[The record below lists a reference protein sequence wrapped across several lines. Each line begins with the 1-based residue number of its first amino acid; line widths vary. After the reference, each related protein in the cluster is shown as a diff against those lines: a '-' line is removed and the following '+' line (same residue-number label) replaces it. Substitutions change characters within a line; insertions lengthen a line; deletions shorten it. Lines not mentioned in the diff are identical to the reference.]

1 MPNATLWDVLSG
13 IPKLIFGQ
21 LFHPLISKLRGPMKQ
36 PETQA
41 ELAALIN
48 QTRIHEIRAGYTH
61 RFIRLM
67 FVTVDDRV
75 FCRRYQYNEPSWH
88 SVFRSD
94 PHGQIRLDGVEAD
107 IKAALPADMPDILPA
122 IDQSYAD
129 ALKKLG
135 ASFLLSGAIDKPA
148 QESTLEITFSP
159 RSQVQEPSE

>member
-1 MPNATLWDVLSG
+1 MC
-13 IPKLIFGQ
+13 
-21 LFHPLISKLRGPMKQ
+21 
-36 PETQA
+36 
-41 ELAALIN
+41 
-48 QTRIHEIRAGYTH
+48 
-61 RFIRLM
+61 
-67 FVTVDDRV
+67 VTVDGRV
-75 FCRRYQYNEPSWH
+75 FCRRYQYNEPSWQ

-107 IKAALPADMPDILPA
+107 IKAALPADMPGILPA

-135 ASFLLSGAIDKPA
+135 ASFLLPGAVDKPA